1 DYYCTSY
8 ATGSTYIF

>member
-8 ATGSTYIF
+8 ATSITWIF